1 MYKNPIPCLPEDEKY
16 NEFIIRFKYKDAMT
30 IKEAAAEFFGY
41 LMDIGK
47 LPEEFIKPNGKP
59 VIEYQK

>member
-30 IKEAAAEFFGY
+30 IKEAAAEFFEY

-47 LPEEFIKPNGKP
+47 LPE
-59 VIEYQK
+59 